1 MRHKIT
7 SFGEM
12 AKPGLNFIHFAAV
25 FGLFVVSAILLVF
38 YNGLIPFVAITLFFF
53 GGRLGIRKLTGHAT
67 KGLGL
72 FKNVFLALFFISAGF
87 LFSML
92 RSETNYAYLLD
103 RTPSLNIQENGTWTP
118 LDNANTIDL
127 SETYA
132 SPSVR
137 IHSINIKRNQ
147 PGLTGRLLNL
157 TISQRVNVFTF
168 NTSNDFYLVA
178 DPTRDFAPLSVSE
191 ANERK
196 ESSFLINASFYDPSN
211 QALGE
216 VIYCSQQYQ
225 SKSNSSGYF
234 KVIDGIPHA
243 GPRSIFDAYKNTP
256 QYSCQAH
263 PSTMKNG
270 VIFEYI
276 LNNSFPKWRQRTY
289 RNLVGEKADGSI
301 VFIASGNG
309 GLLDVK
315 EITQLAKLLGVK
327 HATLFDAGIALQYA
341 FKSPGYSME
350 FSAFNNY
357 VDAGTF
363 VDKVG
368 MELFRK
374 NFIQRSPIFIGIT
387 LKE

>member
-1 MRHKIT
+1 
-7 SFGEM
+7 
-12 AKPGLNFIHFAAV
+12 
-25 FGLFVVSAILLVF
+25 
-38 YNGLIPFVAITLFFF
+38 
-53 GGRLGIRKLTGHAT
+53 
-67 KGLGL
+67 
-72 FKNVFLALFFISAGF
+72 
-87 LFSML
+87 
-92 RSETNYAYLLD
+92 
-103 RTPSLNIQENGTWTP
+103 
-118 LDNANTIDL
+118 
-127 SETYA
+127 
-132 SPSVR
+132 
-137 IHSINIKRNQ
+137 
-147 PGLTGRLLNL
+147 
-157 TISQRVNVFTF
+157 
-168 NTSNDFYLVA
+168 
-178 DPTRDFAPLSVSE
+178 
-191 ANERK
+191 
-196 ESSFLINASFYDPSN
+196 
-211 QALGE
+211 
-216 VIYCSQQYQ
+216 
-225 SKSNSSGYF
+225 
-234 KVIDGIPHA
+234 
-243 GPRSIFDAYKNTP
+243 
-256 QYSCQAH
+256 
-263 PSTMKNG
+263 

-350 FSAFNNY
+350 FAAFNNY